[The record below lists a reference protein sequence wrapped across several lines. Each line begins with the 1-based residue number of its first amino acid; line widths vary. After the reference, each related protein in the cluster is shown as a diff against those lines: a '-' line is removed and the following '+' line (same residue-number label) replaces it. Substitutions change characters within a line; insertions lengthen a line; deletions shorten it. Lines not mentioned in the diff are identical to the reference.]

1 MYNNIEIKNIYDG
14 VKYTKN
20 KIKIQK
26 TRVLTFFFFG
36 KKTLIVFL
44 MRIGPVYGFL
54 FIHLIYTLC
63 FNWTLLNNFMSKPQF
78 YVGIFVLKITF

>member
-26 TRVLTFFFFG
+26 TRVLTFFFFR
-36 KKTLIVFL
+36 KKNINSVFDEDRSRLWVSFYSSNIHIVFQL
-44 MRIGPVYGFL
+44 DP
-54 FIHLIYTLC
+54 
-63 FNWTLLNNFMSKPQF
+63 S
-78 YVGIFVLKITF
+78 